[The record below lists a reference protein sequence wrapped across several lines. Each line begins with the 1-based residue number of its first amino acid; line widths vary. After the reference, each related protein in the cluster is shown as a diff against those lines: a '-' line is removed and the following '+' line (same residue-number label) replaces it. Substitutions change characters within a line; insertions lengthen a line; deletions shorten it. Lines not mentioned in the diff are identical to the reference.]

1 MSKALIGLFLI
12 ALSIPAANAIAQNCE
27 QDSII
32 STCLSPDDSADYGV
46 ELTTTEDGELVVV
59 VTGPPAVR
67 YVAAGTMPDGGL
79 CWWLSTSA
87 ADAVHDPGA
96 GWITEYYQDLIR
108 NNNPQCPYTPADL
121 LLIESTY
128 ASISLPT
135 PEVATTPAE
144 IAITGFPLTI
154 EPATDLQTLTATT
167 PPLSSGVTATIT
179 ASPFDIAVDWGDGS
193 SSSTLPTATPS
204 HVYELKTCP
213 PDYRIEHPRGH
224 LCHPSLEEYPIEVRY
239 RWSGIA
245 TAPWGSL
252 DLGIRSS
259 TSTIIRDVDEII
271 GVITR

>member
-1 MSKALIGLFLI
+1 MYRAILVGFWLIFVI
-12 ALSIPAANAIAQNCE
+12 APTAFAAGHICDGESA
-27 QDSII
+27 
-32 STCLSPDDSADYGV
+32 TCLSPNDSADYGI
-46 ELTTTEDGELVVV
+46 ELTSTEDGEVVV
-59 VTGPPAVR
+59 VVSGPPVVR

-87 ADAVHDPGA
+87 ADAVHDPNA
-96 GWITEYYQDLIR
+96 GWITQYYQDLIR

-135 PEVATTPAE
+135 PDVVTTPAD

-154 EPATDLQTLTATT
+154 DPATGLQTLTATT

-179 ASPFDIAVDWGDGS
+179 ATPFDIAIDWGDGS
-193 SSSTLPTATPS
+193 RTSALPTATAS
-204 HVYELKTCP
+204 HIYELKTCP

-224 LCHPSLEEYPIEVRY
+224 LCHPSLEAYPITVSY

-259 TSTIIRDVDEII
+259 TSTIVRDVDEII
-271 GVITR
+271 GVVTR